1 MIELPDIRFVLMSD
15 FATMDQ
21 SGKFVIGGMYT
32 EDMIVPELPTVV
44 PILVFTV
51 FARSPSK
58 EIDLTMRIRAP
69 SGAIVVGGDVILSPS
84 PPQQGTD
91 GRSIMGFQ
99 FNGLKLSEAGQY
111 RMTLSLRSDPGN
123 EIEIHD
129 FRVAVGQIP
138 EHLVAE
144 DLKLSGSPDS
154 A

>member
-15 FATMDQ
+15 FATLDQ

-32 EDMIVPELPTVV
+32 EDMIIPQLPTAI

-51 FARSPSK
+51 FARSPTK
-58 EIDLTMRIRAP
+58 DIDLTMRIRAP
-69 SGAIVVGGDVILSPS
+69 SGGMLIGGDVVLSPS
-84 PPQQGTD
+84 PAQEGTE

-99 FNGLKLSEAGQY
+99 FNNLKFSEAGKY
-111 RMTLSLRSDPGN
+111 RMTLALRSEPEN
-123 EIEIHD
+123 EFEIHD

-138 EHLVAE
+138 EFLVAE
-144 DLKLSGSPDS
+144 NLKLSSPPNI